1 MAKPKKKILR
11 RKISVPKEC
20 YFCKEEK
27 EPSYAEV
34 SDLSKFVT
42 ERGKIV
48 GRLRNGLCA
57 QHQRHLTE
65 HIKYA
70 RHLALLGFVAR
81 D

>member
-1 MAKPKKKILR
+1 MAKPKKKIMR
-11 RKISVPKEC
+11 RKITVPKEC
-20 YFCKEEK
+20 YFCKEGK
-27 EPSYAEV
+27 TPSYAEV
-34 SDLSKFVT
+34 GDLSKFVT

-57 QHQRHLTE
+57 MHQRALTD

>member
-11 RKISVPKEC
+11 RKITVPKEC

-27 EPSYAEV
+27 TPWYTEV

-57 QHQRHLTE
+57 RHQRDLTE
-65 HIKYA
+65 QIKYA
-70 RHLALLGFVAR
+70 RHLALIGFVA
-81 D
+81 